1 MERISQLILTFLLN
15 AGWQIALLT
24 AVAALCAWL
33 LRDTA
38 ARYRHWLWVTALT
51 LAYGLPMLAGLNLSG
66 RAWFSGQ
73 PQPAITVQRAI
84 VETPPIPL
92 DATGFQPKTASLIP
106 VSRILALAIVALY
119 VVFLCY
125 RSSKLFRAWRQTR
138 ALARGALAV
147 ELPEHVRQ
155 ISEQCQ
161 NVLGVKRVQ
170 VLGSTVVPVP
180 ITIGS
185 RKPLVI
191 LPEPL
196 LHEANRDL
204 LTAAIGHEM
213 VHVLRRDYGLNL
225 IYELIYLPL
234 SFHPAAAFV
243 RRRIRETRELRCDE
257 MVADRLLEAD
267 VYARSLVQLAG
278 SAMALSRPTTITV
291 GITDADILEERVMTM
306 LRRPKTNVR
315 GKRWLP
321 IVASL
326 FLILPCVAA
335 AAFAPRISIDPLSP
349 GMLQSQDGT
358 QVNSR
363 KAERARAAVGMPVF
377 VTVRETG
384 TLIAWLKKPGETVE
398 RGDIVAKVD
407 TTKGVV
413 EVAASASGVIEKLIV
428 PIGVNATPG
437 TVLAV
442 IREQEPST
450 SSALSAAQ
458 QEEDQ
463 VKALR
468 LARRKYEEE
477 KMRVEREVEERSM
490 TPEQREQLEAHRR
503 AEREAMAKR
512 QAELARMAKV
522 SMQQA
527 IQTALNHQPGTVMEC
542 RLKGEQG
549 TVWYLVT
556 ILTGE
561 DTEHATSMVIIN
573 GVDGQVI
580 KTIKEE
586 R

>member
-15 AGWQIALLT
+15 AGWQIALLA

-38 ARYRHWLWVTALT
+38 ARYRHWLWVTALA
-51 LAYGLPMLAGLNLSG
+51 LAYGLPVLAGLHFSG
-66 RAWFSGQ
+66 SAWFSGQ
-73 PQPAITVQRAI
+73 PQPAMTVQQAV
-84 VETPPIPL
+84 VEPPLIPL
-92 DATGFQPKTASLIP
+92 DATDIQPETASLIP
-106 VSRILALAIVALY
+106 VSRILAMVIVALY
-119 VVFLCY
+119 FVFLCY
-125 RSSKLFRAWRQTR
+125 RSVKLFRAWRQTR
-138 ALARGALAV
+138 AIARGASAM
-147 ELPEHVRQ
+147 ELPENVRA

-161 NVLGVKRVQ
+161 SVLGMKGVQ
-170 VLGSTVVPVP
+170 VLGSTVIPAP
-180 ITIGS
+180 LTIGS

-196 LHEANRDL
+196 LRETDPDV

-213 VHVLRRDYGLNL
+213 VHVLRRDYAFNL
-225 IYELIYLPL
+225 IYELIYIPL
-234 SFHPAAAFV
+234 SFHPAAALV

-257 MVADRLLEAD
+257 LVADRLLEAD

-278 SAMALSRPTTITV
+278 SALALSRPTTITV

-306 LRRPKTNVR
+306 LRRPKINIR
-315 GKRWLP
+315 GKRWLL

-326 FLILPCVAA
+326 CLILPCVAA
-335 AAFAPRISIDPLSP
+335 AAFAFRIGIEPVSP
-349 GMLQSQDGT
+349 GMLQSQEG
-358 QVNSR
+358 
-363 KAERARAAVGMPVF
+363 ARAELVIPALGKE
-377 VTVRETG
+377 RETV
-384 TLIAWLKKPGETVE
+384 TLVAWLKKPGETVA
-398 RGDIVAKVD
+398 RGETVAKVE
-407 TTKGVV
+407 TPNGVV
-413 EVAASASGVIEKLIV
+413 EVAASTSGVIERLLV
-428 PIGVNATPG
+428 PVGEKAQTG
-437 TVLAV
+437 TAFAILY
-442 IREQEPST
+442 EQGQST
-450 SSALSAAQ
+450 SSTVSSAQ
-458 QEEDQ
+458 QEEDR

-468 LARRKYEEE
+468 LARKKYEEE
-477 KMRVEREVEERSM
+477 KMRTEREAEERAM

-527 IQTALNHQPGTVMEC
+527 IQTALNQQPGTVMEC

-556 ILTGE
+556 ILSGE
-561 DTEHATSMVIIN
+561 DTGNATTMVIIN

-580 KTIKEE
+580 KTIKED